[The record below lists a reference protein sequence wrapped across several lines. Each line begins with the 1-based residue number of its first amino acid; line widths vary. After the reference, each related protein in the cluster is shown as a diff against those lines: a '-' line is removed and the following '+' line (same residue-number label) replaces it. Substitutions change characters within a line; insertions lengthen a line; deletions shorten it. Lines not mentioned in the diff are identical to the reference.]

1 MSRALLIPVGI
12 PITYPVLSTGV
23 LITRH
28 PRLLQLVQRLT
39 SRDAL
44 VWSTLVGLTMGITMA
59 LTANRWMLSL

>member
-1 MSRALLIPVGI
+1 MSRALLIPIGI
-12 PITYPVLSTGV
+12 PITYPVLSTAV

-44 VWSTLVGLTMGITMA
+44 AWNTLVGLTIA
-59 LTANRWMLSL
+59 LTAIRWTLSL